1 MTVKTH
7 KRPRRQRYSMM
18 ESLGFTETPS
28 VSYSFPRPVS
38 PKPPPARLV
47 STNGNRSSTVDEMW
61 NTTELQA
68 GSMTDWKPVDMERR
82 LNKKVRYPLIA
93 IWVVIIGVIAAGG
106 VWIWQN
112 SDRAS
117 ATAFADVQGSAAEL
131 AATLDPLIEAAAS
144 IDPNTEAVS
153 ENILSS
159 AADTDEASRT
169 LFSTAAELSSSYA
182 TSRAL
187 ATDAATQTLNATK
200 SLTNT
205 AAYLAAITPVLTA
218 PSLITEPDLIDLG
231 SAATDFG
238 SWRARFDMVV
248 SNLPEGVLSPV
259 TAHLNVIGN
268 ELEAIQG
275 AYLDG
280 LREDNQTAA
289 QEAVGTLEVR
299 LTSAW
304 SLLLDEA
311 ELAKAS
317 IQAEINSARESLVSL
332 TG

>member
-28 VSYSFPRPVS
+28 VAYSSPRPTS
-38 PKPPPARLV
+38 RKTAPTRLV
-47 STNGNRSSTVDEMW
+47 STNGGRSTTVDEMW

-68 GSMTDWKPVDMERR
+68 GSMTDWKPVDIERR

-106 VWIWQN
+106 AWLWQN

-117 ATAFADVQGSAAEL
+117 ATAFTDVQEAAAGL
-131 AATLDPLIEAAAS
+131 AATLDPLAEAAAT
-144 IDPNTEAVS
+144 IDANAEVVPGA
-153 ENILSS
+153 ILSS
-159 AADTDEASRT
+159 AANADEASRT
-169 LFSTAAELSSSYA
+169 LFSTAAELSSSHA
-182 TSRAL
+182 TSRSL
-187 ATDAATQTLNATK
+187 ASDAATQTLNATK

-238 SWRARFDMVV
+238 GWRARFDMVV
-248 SNLPEGVLSPV
+248 SNLPEGVLSSV
-259 TAHLNVIGN
+259 TAHLNGIEN

-280 LREDNQTAA
+280 LREDDQAAA
-289 QEAVGTLEVR
+289 QEAVGTLEGR

-304 SLLLDEA
+304 SLLLDET

-317 IQAEINSARESLVSL
+317 IQDEINAARETLVSL